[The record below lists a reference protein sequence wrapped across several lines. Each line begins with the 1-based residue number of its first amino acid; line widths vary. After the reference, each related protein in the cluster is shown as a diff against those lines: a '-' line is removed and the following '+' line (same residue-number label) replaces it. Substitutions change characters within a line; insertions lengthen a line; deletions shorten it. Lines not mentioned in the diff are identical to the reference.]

1 MMATVPHEIKKI
13 FQSQKDRLRN
23 ADEPHMMRPKL
34 DLKPLKGLA
43 RTLYLSGQAK
53 LQKANSFADSGFRS
67 KTPVTP
73 VKKEKDNEELKKKY
87 RSK

>member
-1 MMATVPHEIKKI
+1 MATIPHEVKKI

-34 DLKPLKGLA
+34 DLKHFKGLA

-53 LQKANSFADSGFRS
+53 LQKANSFAESGFRS

-73 VKKEKDNEELKKKY
+73 VKKEKDNEEVKKKHN

>member
-1 MMATVPHEIKKI
+1 MMATIPHEVKKI

-43 RTLYLSGQAK
+43 RTLYLSRQVK

-73 VKKEKDNEELKKKY
+73 VKKEKKDEK
-87 RSK
+87 